1 MLKIGKQ
8 LRSNYSGEKIVTDRN
23 HTNGIW
29 QDTVEHVP
37 NAVTNN
43 QISNRAVVLGNGPS
57 RLSFDLKFL
66 DKFSG
71 LLGADTVQTY
81 GCNALY
87 RDYTPDFL
95 VAGGNP
101 TLIKEIAESQYV
113 LNNIVYVHAID
124 LLAYPNK
131 FYLIPHDPYTDAG
144 TTALYLAAFDG
155 HKKIFMLGFD
165 GQDTPGYNYNV
176 YADTNGYDS
185 KRSLVLEDKWTNDK
199 KAIFDTY
206 NDVEFILVTEFGES
220 RFPDAWNYSTNFR
233 HISHTQF
240 TNEADL

>member
-8 LRSNYSGEKIVTDRN
+8 YRSNYQGEKIVTDRS
-23 HTNGIW
+23 HTTGVW

-43 QISNRAVVLGNGPS
+43 QISNRAVVLGNGPT
-57 RLSFDLKFL
+57 RLNFPIDHLKTRA
-66 DKFSG
+66 G
-71 LLGADTVQTY
+71 LLGADTLQTY

-95 VAGGNP
+95 IAAGHP
-101 TLIKEIAESQYV
+101 DMVKEIAESEYV
-113 LNNIVYVHAID
+113 LHNIVYVHAID

-165 GQDTPGYNYNV
+165 GQDTPGFNYNI
-176 YADTNGYDS
+176 YAGTNGYDDT
-185 KRSLVLEDKWTNDK
+185 RSLVLEDKWVNDK

-206 NDVEFILVTEFGES
+206 DDIEFIRVNERGMDRIPE
-220 RFPDAWNYSTNFR
+220 PWKYSTNFR
-233 HISHTQF
+233 QISF
-240 TNEADL
+240 NDFIIEANL